1 MSRRA
6 VLLFVFALL
15 TLSPV
20 LGLTAGLARAN
31 SDIPTPSGSYTLTG
45 TFGVYTV
52 SLNCTTT
59 FCDFSGYGTSLK
71 LSRTEDFSQIT
82 SLWNRDNKVIIAGGE
97 ISISGRFHSANDPEF
112 PSISQLWLPSSIG
125 TFQTS
130 DFETSFRSRLQGKGG
145 SLQDPNGPQTSPE
158 GYLLV
163 QWIAPRMIFNLT
175 WNAINPTANCFAN
188 VRGCSNT
195 QIGNVLVD
203 ETTTTITATTIAPA
217 TTEVATTTIAPA
229 ITEVA
234 TTTVPATETTFT
246 NTASTLPEVS
256 TTVASSG
263 ESSDPEDEI
272 ADESPSAFITPY
284 RPKPISTADATTA
297 LVATV
302 AGLSTLV
309 AAGAAL
315 SGATMLSTSTI
326 GGVTVSGP
334 GPMPGPGSPTPQ
346 TATGGT
352 PDQLDQPQGRTDNPK
367 SSSTTEVA
375 SGMYTTEHLDHS
387 ETEEIED
394 AKIAQPGLIKI
405 SRILSRIFYDTGLVN
420 ALCMLLSIGFAV
432 RATPERS
439 EPRLTR
445 ASFLLSLL
453 IPIAASV
460 WTLLMP
466 GFTETSGVTIFII
479 LLFMMGW
486 LSALHGLVYALSSIS
501 LNVFANG
508 NWFDPLGIALI
519 VVASSFAPLLAC
531 TLIDPKWYQGLS
543 VKIYGKLLIAFAV
556 MFLISLKLSQEIQQ
570 QLTATPPGLLSWPIL
585 LPAVFGAMTP
595 LLRFTSELRLR
606 QHDTRDNRLKAATFL
621 EKTEQLRRGEILDGQ
636 SMPKRIFGLLICVL
650 ILGFIVHAYT
660 SDLRA
665 MALICLA
672 FILIAILHFPLH
684 GESGRR
690 LLHEIIPINL
700 TNLRGLPDFAKLALP
715 TGAAMSI
722 GLIVNL
728 RSPSV
733 GAALW
738 ISVGFAYLVFLFELY
753 DVKTTQRSTPEPER
767 ARSSR

>member
-1 MSRRA
+1 MNRRA

-45 TFGVYTV
+45 FGDTQTI
-52 SLNCTTT
+52 SLNCTST
-59 FCDFSGYGTSLK
+59 FCDFSGYGTSLR
-71 LSRTEDFSQIT
+71 LSRTEDFSEIT
-82 SLWNRDNKVIIAGGE
+82 SRWIRDNKVMLAGGE
-97 ISISGRFHSANDPEF
+97 IVTSGRFHSANVPEY
-112 PSISQLWLPSSIG
+112 PAISQYWIPSSIG
-125 TFQTS
+125 NFRTS
-130 DFETSFRSRLQGKGG
+130 DFETIYRSNVEGGGGTLQG
-145 SLQDPNGPQTSPE
+145 PNGPQTSPK

-163 QWIAPRMIFNLT
+163 HWIAPRLFFNLT

-188 VRGCSNT
+188 VSGCANT
-195 QIGNVLVD
+195 QIGMVAIG
-203 ETTTTITATTIAPA
+203 ETTTTTTITATTIAPA
-217 TTEVATTTIAPA
+217 TTEVATTTIAPPA
-229 ITEVA
+229 TEVATTTIAPPATEVA
-234 TTTVPATETTFT
+234 TTTVPVTETTLA

-256 TTVASSG
+256 TTVTESG

-272 ADESPSAFITPY
+272 ADESPSGFVSPY
-284 RPKPISTADATTA
+284 RPKPISTADATTT

-315 SGATMLSTSTI
+315 SSATMLSPPTI
-326 GGVTVSGP
+326 GGIAVPGP
-334 GPMPGPGSPTPQ
+334 GPVQGPGSPTPQ
-346 TATGGT
+346 T
-352 PDQLDQPQGRTDNPK
+352 RTETISESP
-367 SSSTTEVA
+367 STTEVA
-375 SGMYTTEHLDHS
+375 SGMFTTEHLDRA
-387 ETEEIED
+387 ETLKVADI
-394 AKIAQPGLIKI
+394 AKPRLIKI
-405 SRILSRIFYDTGLVN
+405 SRISSRIFYDTGLVN
-420 ALCMLLSIGFAV
+420 ALCMLLPIGFAV
-432 RATPERS
+432 RATPERP

-453 IPIAASV
+453 IPVVASM

-466 GFTETSGVTIFII
+466 SFTETSGVAILII

-486 LSALHGLVYALSSIS
+486 LSALHGLVFALVSIS
-501 LNVFANG
+501 LDLSANG
-508 NWFDPLGIALI
+508 NELDPLKIALI

-531 TLIDPKWYQGLS
+531 TLIDPEWYRKLS
-543 VKIYGKLLIAFAV
+543 MRIYGELIIAFAV

-595 LLRFTSELRLR
+595 LLRFMSELRLR
-606 QHDTRDNRLKAATFL
+606 QHDTRGNRLKAATFL
-621 EKTEQLRRGEILDGQ
+621 EDTAQLRRGEILDDRQ
-636 SMPKRIFGLLICVL
+636 APYRIFGLSICVL

-665 MALICLA
+665 VALICLA
-672 FILIAILHFPLH
+672 FILIAILHFPLQ
-684 GESGRR
+684 GESGSG

-700 TNLRGLPDFAKLALP
+700 TNFRGLPDSTKLALP
-715 TGAAMSI
+715 TVAAMSI
-722 GLIVNL
+722 GLIVNW

-733 GAALW
+733 EAALW

-753 DVKTTQRSTPEPER
+753 DVKTTHVAMPEPEPVHN
-767 ARSSR
+767 SR